1 MAVYILGIDGGG
13 TRTRAVLANGEGKT
27 LGKGEAGTSN
37 PNPHGYKAAQ
47 DEMLTAISRAF
58 AGAGLQPCRV
68 DAACLGI
75 GGVDREQE
83 RSRIQQWALK
93 NISRKAY
100 VTNDSESVLAAGTP
114 ENWGIVLI
122 SGTGSMA
129 WGKSPEGEI
138 ARASGYGY
146 LIGDE
151 GSGFDLAC
159 RALRAATQAYDG
171 RGEPTILFERILQHW
186 KIKGM
191 DQLIPYVYHSGLH
204 HDDFAAMARVVVRAA
219 SEGDHVASVLLD
231 QTAEFLASS
240 ITAVAHA
247 LNLGT
252 SAVPLAL
259 TGGLVTGT
267 PSLQRALLQK
277 AETKGLRFSPVKVVR
292 EPVKGAVI
300 LARSML

>member
-1 MAVYILGIDGGG
+1 MPTYILGIDGGG
-13 TRTRAVLANGEGKT
+13 TRTRAVLADRRGRA

-47 DEMLTAISRAF
+47 DELLKSVNMAF
-58 AGAGLQPCRV
+58 ASAGIKPGRV

-83 RSRIQQWALK
+83 RSRIRKWALRHLSHK
-93 NISRKAY
+93 VY
-100 VTNDSESVLAAGTP
+100 VTNDSETVLAAGTP

-129 WGKSPEGEI
+129 WGKSPEGRI

-171 RGEPTILFERILQHW
+171 RGEPTILFDRILQHW
-186 KIKGM
+186 KIKEM

-219 SEGDHVASVLLD
+219 SDGDHVATVLLD

-240 ITAVAHA
+240 ITAVARA
-247 LNLGT
+247 LNFIT
-252 SAVPLAL
+252 PSVPLAL
-259 TGGLVTGT
+259 TGGLVTGS
-267 PSLQRALLQK
+267 PSLQQALILK
-277 AETKGLRFSPVKVVR
+277 AEKKGFLFGPVKVVK

-300 LARSML
+300 LACSML

>member
-1 MAVYILGIDGGG
+1 MPSYIIGIDGGG
-13 TRTRAVLANGEGKT
+13 THTRAVLADAGGRV

-37 PNPHGYKAAQ
+37 PNPYGYKAAQ
-47 DEMLTAISRAF
+47 DELLDAIRKAF
-58 AGAGLQPCRV
+58 AGAGIKPCRV
-68 DAACLGI
+68 DAACFGI

-83 RSRIQQWALK
+83 RERIQKWALRHV
-93 NISRKAY
+93 SRKVY
-100 VTNDSESVLAAGTP
+100 VTNDSETVLAAGTP

-122 SGTGSMA
+122 SGTGSMS
-129 WGKSPEGEI
+129 WGKSPEGKV

-204 HDDFAAMARVVVRAA
+204 HDDFAAMARVVVSAA

-240 ITAVAHA
+240 VTAVARA
-247 LNLGT
+247 LNFRT

-267 PSLQRALLQK
+267 PSLQQALLQK
-277 AETKGLRFSPVKVVR
+277 SETKGFRFGPVKVVR

-300 LARSML
+300 MARSLL